1 MEETV
6 SLQLKEIKRSFRLM
20 MNGVTAQSMR
30 DKGSD
35 YHVNWGAS
43 LPMLKEKAKE
53 IGKNYDLAI
62 ALWKENVRECK
73 ILATMVM
80 PAEEIL
86 PEVAD
91 IWMEQMPSLEIAEL
105 SSFNLFQQL
114 PYANVKAFEWIATDK
129 QLYQICGFHV
139 LSRLFQ
145 KGYMPDSRDVN
156 EYIDQLQVAISS
168 GNSLVA
174 KAAVQSAMRFA
185 DINDDCEIVVKNA
198 LKQLNL
204 ELFNQ

>member
-80 PAEEIL
+80 PAEEML

-105 SSFNLFQQL
+105 SSFNLFQHL
-114 PYANVKAFEWIATDK
+114 TYANVKAFEWIATDK

-145 KGYMPDSRDVN
+145 KGYMPEHRDVN

>member
-6 SLQLKEIKRSFRLM
+6 SLRLKEIKRSFRLM

-80 PAEEIL
+80 PAEEML

-105 SSFNLFQQL
+105 SSFNLFQHL
-114 PYANVKAFEWIATDK
+114 TYANVKAFEWIATDK

-145 KGYMPDSRDVN
+145 KGYMPEHRDVN
-156 EYIDQLQVAISS
+156 EYIDQLQVVISS

>member
-105 SSFNLFQQL
+105 SSFNLFQHL

-145 KGYMPDSRDVN
+145 KGYMPDNRDVN
-156 EYIDQLQVAISS
+156 EYIDQLQSAISS
-168 GNSLVA
+168 GNSIVA